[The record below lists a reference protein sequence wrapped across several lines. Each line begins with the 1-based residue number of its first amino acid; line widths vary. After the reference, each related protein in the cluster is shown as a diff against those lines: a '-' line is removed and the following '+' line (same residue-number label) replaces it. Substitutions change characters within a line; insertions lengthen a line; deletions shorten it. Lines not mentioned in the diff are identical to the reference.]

1 MKRSWNSVY
10 IRKVVIVSTNVLN
23 WMPAQPVIYGVMVI
37 TITILIIA
45 CYTHITSFLFVQHVF
60 LSFCLCMP
68 FTGYPN
74 CPSGFDESSSE
85 CGATRKLLELPASL
99 YAALGCLA
107 AGIAACLIFCMVGI
121 SRRRKKSKEP
131 KQHPTQ
137 TAIPNGTYTLPKSN
151 GNTYQKN
158 SLFYNNHDH
167 DS

>member
-1 MKRSWNSVY
+1 
-10 IRKVVIVSTNVLN
+10 
-23 WMPAQPVIYGVMVI
+23 MVI
-37 TITILIIA
+37 TITILINLTFII
-45 CYTHITSFLFVQHVF
+45 CSTRVPI
-60 LSFCLCMP
+60 CMT